1 MPAKHYKQ
9 TAIKYAEDVVA
20 GQVIIGEDVV
30 NACRRFQQDLQR
42 EDIEL
47 RMRDP
52 DLAINII
59 QTMMVHRQGEALD
72 GTPMMGKPFILEPFQ
87 IFIVVNLLGW
97 YYTGTQVRRFK
108 EAFIELARKNGKALS
123 LDTQIPTPDGW
134 KKMEDVH
141 PGSYVYGRDG
151 QPVKVLIESE
161 IFHKQMY
168 RVTFEDGSSVKASA
182 DHIWTV
188 KTKTTARTARRP
200 LKDPNRWF
208 VNHEARDNDGFV
220 NRTTSELA
228 GDYARVRKDGKGIEY
243 KYRVPAAGPVAYSE
257 QNLPVDPY
265 TFGVW
270 LGDGTSVSA
279 TMTCGEDD
287 LQEMISI
294 LEGEGHRCAVRRHKG
309 RAPTISLDKKE
320 HGKHNELLDGLRAA
334 GVYADKH
341 IPDVYLRS
349 SIEQRWALLQGLMDT
364 DGTISKA
371 GECEFTQKSEKL
383 SRDVLELI
391 RSLGIKA
398 SMKEKGAICN
408 GKDAGTV
415 YRIIFYTDAQHPC
428 FRLSRKRARL
438 KERLAN
444 RANAKS
450 IVKIEEIE
458 TEPSKCIAV
467 NSPDH
472 LYLCSEGFTA
482 THNTSL
488 IAALA
493 FAVGIIQRRS
503 GSRIYI
509 VAAALKQTMEAFNF
523 IRFSLE
529 YKKIDQMFEIK
540 DNSFEHSIKYQ
551 FKKPD
556 GTPDGMLEIYAM
568 PSNPDSQDSFNCN
581 FAIADEVAA
590 YKKPAQYNRFKE
602 AQKAYTNKL
611 MIGITTAGDNIN
623 SFGYNRTEYAAKV
636 AQGIIEDDAFFSF
649 VARADQDEKGN
660 VDYLDPVQHQKANPN
675 YGVTI
680 RPEDM
685 MADAYQAQ
693 NDPQQR
699 KDFLSRSLNIYTAA
713 MKAWFDLDEFKA
725 SDQKYDWTIQQLAKL
740 PVKWYGGA
748 DLSRTYDLT
757 AAALFGQLNGVDI
770 IITHG
775 FFPITQAAAKQ
786 DEDGIPLFG
795 WKDDG
800 WLTLCNNPTVNAAD
814 VVNWFVDMRSKG
826 FKIQEIG
833 HDRKFAGEEYMP
845 MMKAEHFRIVDQPQ
859 YFYLKSQGFRHI
871 EKAAKDGRLYYLHSS
886 AYEYCVSN
894 VKAIEKTDDAVQY
907 EKINPRQR
915 IDLFDASVFACIRCL
930 EDTEKQ
936 KQLGGWF
943 G

>member
-1 MPAKHYKQ
+1 MARAKHYKQ

-30 NACRRFQQDLQR
+30 AACRRFLQDLQR

-47 RMRDP
+47 QMRDP

-97 YYTGTQVRRFK
+97 YYTGTQVRRYK
-108 EAFIELARKNGKALS
+108 EAFIELARKNGK
-123 LDTQIPTPDGW
+123 
-134 KKMEDVH
+134 
-141 PGSYVYGRDG
+141 
-151 QPVKVLIESE
+151 
-161 IFHKQMY
+161 
-168 RVTFEDGSSVKASA
+168 
-182 DHIWTV
+182 
-188 KTKTTARTARRP
+188 
-200 LKDPNRWF
+200 
-208 VNHEARDNDGFV
+208 
-220 NRTTSELA
+220 
-228 GDYARVRKDGKGIEY
+228 
-243 KYRVPAAGPVAYSE
+243 
-257 QNLPVDPY
+257 
-265 TFGVW
+265 
-270 LGDGTSVSA
+270 
-279 TMTCGEDD
+279 
-287 LQEMISI
+287 
-294 LEGEGHRCAVRRHKG
+294 
-309 RAPTISLDKKE
+309 
-320 HGKHNELLDGLRAA
+320 
-334 GVYADKH
+334 
-341 IPDVYLRS
+341 
-349 SIEQRWALLQGLMDT
+349 
-364 DGTISKA
+364 
-371 GECEFTQKSEKL
+371 
-383 SRDVLELI
+383 
-391 RSLGIKA
+391 
-398 SMKEKGAICN
+398 
-408 GKDAGTV
+408 
-415 YRIIFYTDAQHPC
+415 
-428 FRLSRKRARL
+428 
-438 KERLAN
+438 
-444 RANAKS
+444 
-450 IVKIEEIE
+450 
-458 TEPSKCIAV
+458 
-467 NSPDH
+467 
-472 LYLCSEGFTA
+472 
-482 THNTSL
+482 TSL

-529 YKKIDQMFEIK
+529 YKKIDQLFEIK

-660 VDYLDPVQHQKANPN
+660 VDYLDPIQHRKANPN
-675 YGVTI
+675 YGITI

-725 SDQKYDWTIQQLAKL
+725 SDQKYDWTLNQLAKL

-871 EKAAKDGRLYYLHSS
+871 EKAAKDGRLYYLHSR

>member
-1 MPAKHYKQ
+1 MARAKHYKQ
-9 TAIKYAEDVVA
+9 TAIKYAEDVVD
-20 GQVIIGEDVV
+20 GRVIIGEDVV
-30 NACRRFQQDLQR
+30 AACRRFLQDLQR

-47 RMRDP
+47 QMRDP

-97 YYTGTQVRRFK
+97 YYTGTQVRRYK
-108 EAFIELARKNGKALS
+108 EAFIELARKNGK
-123 LDTQIPTPDGW
+123 
-134 KKMEDVH
+134 
-141 PGSYVYGRDG
+141 
-151 QPVKVLIESE
+151 
-161 IFHKQMY
+161 
-168 RVTFEDGSSVKASA
+168 
-182 DHIWTV
+182 
-188 KTKTTARTARRP
+188 
-200 LKDPNRWF
+200 
-208 VNHEARDNDGFV
+208 
-220 NRTTSELA
+220 
-228 GDYARVRKDGKGIEY
+228 
-243 KYRVPAAGPVAYSE
+243 
-257 QNLPVDPY
+257 
-265 TFGVW
+265 
-270 LGDGTSVSA
+270 
-279 TMTCGEDD
+279 
-287 LQEMISI
+287 
-294 LEGEGHRCAVRRHKG
+294 
-309 RAPTISLDKKE
+309 
-320 HGKHNELLDGLRAA
+320 
-334 GVYADKH
+334 
-341 IPDVYLRS
+341 
-349 SIEQRWALLQGLMDT
+349 
-364 DGTISKA
+364 
-371 GECEFTQKSEKL
+371 
-383 SRDVLELI
+383 
-391 RSLGIKA
+391 
-398 SMKEKGAICN
+398 
-408 GKDAGTV
+408 
-415 YRIIFYTDAQHPC
+415 
-428 FRLSRKRARL
+428 
-438 KERLAN
+438 
-444 RANAKS
+444 
-450 IVKIEEIE
+450 
-458 TEPSKCIAV
+458 
-467 NSPDH
+467 
-472 LYLCSEGFTA
+472 
-482 THNTSL
+482 TSL

-529 YKKIDQMFEIK
+529 YKKIDQLFEIK

-725 SDQKYDWTIQQLAKL
+725 SDQKYDWTLNQLAKL

-871 EKAAKDGRLYYLHSS
+871 EKAAKDGRLYYLHSR

-907 EKINPRQR
+907 EKINPKQR

>member
-1 MPAKHYKQ
+1 MAKAKHYKQ
-9 TAIKYAEDVVA
+9 TAIKYADDVVA
-20 GQVIIGEDVV
+20 GRIIIGEDVV
-30 NACRRFQQDLQR
+30 NACRRFQRDLQR

-97 YYTGTQVRRFK
+97 YYTGTQVRRYK
-108 EAFIELARKNGKALS
+108 EAFIELARKNGK
-123 LDTQIPTPDGW
+123 
-134 KKMEDVH
+134 
-141 PGSYVYGRDG
+141 
-151 QPVKVLIESE
+151 
-161 IFHKQMY
+161 
-168 RVTFEDGSSVKASA
+168 
-182 DHIWTV
+182 
-188 KTKTTARTARRP
+188 
-200 LKDPNRWF
+200 
-208 VNHEARDNDGFV
+208 
-220 NRTTSELA
+220 
-228 GDYARVRKDGKGIEY
+228 
-243 KYRVPAAGPVAYSE
+243 
-257 QNLPVDPY
+257 
-265 TFGVW
+265 
-270 LGDGTSVSA
+270 
-279 TMTCGEDD
+279 
-287 LQEMISI
+287 
-294 LEGEGHRCAVRRHKG
+294 
-309 RAPTISLDKKE
+309 
-320 HGKHNELLDGLRAA
+320 
-334 GVYADKH
+334 
-341 IPDVYLRS
+341 
-349 SIEQRWALLQGLMDT
+349 
-364 DGTISKA
+364 
-371 GECEFTQKSEKL
+371 
-383 SRDVLELI
+383 
-391 RSLGIKA
+391 
-398 SMKEKGAICN
+398 
-408 GKDAGTV
+408 
-415 YRIIFYTDAQHPC
+415 
-428 FRLSRKRARL
+428 
-438 KERLAN
+438 
-444 RANAKS
+444 
-450 IVKIEEIE
+450 
-458 TEPSKCIAV
+458 
-467 NSPDH
+467 
-472 LYLCSEGFTA
+472 
-482 THNTSL
+482 TSL

-529 YKKIDQMFEIK
+529 YKKIDQLFEIK

-660 VDYLDPVQHQKANPN
+660 VDYLDPVQHRKANPN
-675 YGVTI
+675 YGITI

-757 AAALFGQLNGVDI
+757 AAALFGQMDGVDI

-814 VVNWFVDMRSKG
+814 VVNWFVEMRNKG
-826 FKIQEIG
+826 FKIQEVG

-845 MMKAEHFRIVDQPQ
+845 LMKAEHFRIVDQPQ

-871 EKAAKDGRLYYLHSS
+871 EKAAKDGRLYYLHSR

-907 EKINPRQR
+907 EKINPKQR